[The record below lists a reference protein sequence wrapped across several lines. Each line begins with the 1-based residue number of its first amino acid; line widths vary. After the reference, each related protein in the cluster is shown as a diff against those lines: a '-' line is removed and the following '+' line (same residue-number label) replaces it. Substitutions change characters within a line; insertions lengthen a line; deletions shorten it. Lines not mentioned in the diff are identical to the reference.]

1 MVIKK
6 EKEKKDSTMVRNHF
20 PFFLPL
26 ETKLIH
32 FFFSFYKE
40 KSSISYGLIQQPY
53 LYLRNK
59 RKKIPCV

>member
-6 EKEKKDSTMVRNHF
+6 IKRKKDSTMVRNHF

-32 FFFSFYKE
+32 FFFFNKE
-40 KSSISYGLIQQPY
+40 KPSISYGLIQQPY
-53 LYLRNK
+53 LYLGDE

>member
-1 MVIKK
+1 MVIKKKKKKQKDSTMVIKK

-32 FFFSFYKE
+32 FFFF
-40 KSSISYGLIQQPY
+40 L
-53 LYLRNK
+53 
-59 RKKIPCV
+59 